1 MDIEQKRKLARDIL
15 EDEMSDNTLEHI
27 SKIDYLQDWIID
39 AMINFSNKVNNS
51 VLDDV
56 SVRFLFDFVNE
67 FTDTVIPMEAIEE
80 TLKRLNEY

>member
-39 AMINFSNKVNNS
+39 AMINFSNKVNNCA
-51 VLDDV
+51 LDDV

-67 FTDTVIPMEAIEE
+67 FTDTVIPIEAIEE
-80 TLKRLNEY
+80 NFKRLNEH